1 MSHLNIDTKILNKI
15 LANNTVYN
23 CAKEMKFLGVNL
35 TKPAQDS
42 HENSYKTLVKET
54 EEDLNKWENTVQ
66 GLEDSTR
73 RSSPLVDTQV
83 NAIPIKSKVFVCLFC
98 LSLFY
103 FLQPHLWLTE
113 VSPARGR
120 IGAAAAGLHHSH
132 GNTGSQL
139 HV

>member
-98 LSLFY
+98 LSLF
-103 FLQPHLWLTE
+103 
-113 VSPARGR
+113 SS
-120 IGAAAAGLHHSH
+120 I
-132 GNTGSQL
+132 
-139 HV
+139 